1 MDIHIHSVAS
11 AKRLIGHNMKAPD
24 IKRIAKEDYPSQYQD
39 LIDKLAFPLNS
50 FMEQVKN
57 ILSGNVDF
65 DNLTR
70 EVITLRIQTD
80 NTSKPI
86 SLPTFKSKLTRQ
98 IIGLIPISLRV
109 LSSTNVYPS
118 QAPFISFS
126 QSGTIVT
133 LNNIAGL
140 APETSYELLLETI
153 S

>member
-1 MDIHIHSVAS
+1 
-11 AKRLIGHNMKAPD
+11 MKAPD
-24 IKRIAKEDYPSQYQD
+24 LKRITKEDFPSEYQD

-65 DNLTR
+65 DNLSR
-70 EVITLRIQTD
+70 EIITVRIQTD

-86 SLPTFKSKLTRQ
+86 NTVTFKSKLRTRVR
-98 IIGLIPISLRV
+98 GLNVISLSV
-109 LSSTNVYPS
+109 ISSSNSYPS

-126 QSGTIVT
+126 QNGAIVT
-133 LNNIAGL
+133 LNNVAGL
-140 APETSYELLLETI
+140 APETTYDLLLETI